1 MANNQPKTA
10 IEEVYRNMI
19 EDNYDPNSIG
29 RNVNEFADYLA
40 NDDVFSEDIY
50 NYVKQNAPNY
60 TKTKAEFAVQML
72 GSRALPNTAVSP
84 EELEVML
91 QIPTIDFYAN
101 KQNKEISKVL
111 PKHQKSTPLSEADK
125 FNLKTQIGAASQR
138 VEDVQQN
145 KPFKFNNK
153 INPALDVSGKQKV
166 TAIDKVV
173 GKAIAEDR
181 AMAEMTTE
189 IADYLRDNPD
199 FTITQNSGLSESD
212 RIKYRVAADRDN
224 TQAFDKL
231 NKTLGLTPEQRLA
244 NMSHEEKLQVYEQ
257 IHNIEAA
264 KSIAS
269 EIEALKKRLD
279 DAVEERAEKY
289 AEKLRDTRVWFEDPT
304 ISHMRTQAAM
314 PTDYLSPAIQQLK
327 QAQEI
332 ITAPDKNSSGWGA
345 FFKGMKDGVDIG
357 DIVTMGLGDLANNL
371 LVKSVVDKYEK
382 DPDSLRDDEQLLL
395 DAIALNT
402 SAQIL
407 FTPQVHKRYFAGKGG
422 TESLAFMAQMLA
434 TGGIGRGASGA
445 LTKAIGKYLIRN
457 TGKIAQRLALKGLGR
472 TAMKA
477 GLGLANST
485 VSAAAMTPFM
495 PQTYNNMLEQ
505 QTGVV
510 HRTAKNK
517 LGEPMEYDMEV
528 VSKDI
533 PLRNSILDSGIEVFS
548 EMLGGHIGK
557 GFGLAGKG
565 FVKGLNKAIPKLVN
579 STLYQRVLRAGRFL
593 NTNNELLNKYF
604 AKQGFVEE
612 NVEEFAGNALRYITG
627 VSTLDELKEQFSGE
641 GVVNQMLSLAPVSV
655 IGLGANNLNQAKI
668 YYDKYKAEKSLR
680 GTLKG
685 YGLKQNEVDYFV
697 ANVMN
702 GTSEEASKSVSDLI
716 NKAGGTKNNGMLND
730 TGLRISRQVVDYIFK
745 SARSEAAKAYT
756 AEQEQR
762 AKEHRNSQVQTI
774 QGLKGH
780 IAFSEKDNKAEEAE
794 HQEIRNAV
802 DDISNE
808 TTGKTTVIEQKDGTQ
823 LYVVKGNIVTNDD
836 GTIDMS
842 KSDKVLIV
850 KEQQEDGSLKTKEYN
865 ITADTNLG
873 TVVEDRAKEDIYEA
887 AIGQRR
893 EFARNE
899 AEYPVGSVVVDKISG
914 ATSRVKSVTAEGI
927 VVDTVN
933 ERTGERAEA
942 LIPIE
947 QAQSLFVTMP
957 ATEEGASIDISG
969 DGNHAVTVKSIS
981 PDGVVTAAVSD
992 IMNNIEGVEVAYNS
1006 VEEFERAIGMQVAEY
1021 AKSAENQLVSENNRD
1036 LQKNDVSGKSVST
1049 DEYQGVRGEGRDEIL
1064 DEKGLP
1070 FVKAS
1075 SGKTD
1080 FGYITANTGLKPAPI
1095 KLSTGDKRSGLQH
1108 IEEKHGE
1115 QIAKAGFR
1123 SVVDFVEYVADNY
1136 DTIAEGVDISG
1147 YHNGTYLL
1155 QARDN
1160 HDNTLYIELSND
1172 GGYWNINS
1180 GGVFRQGYGKKNK
1193 VVWSA
1198 SEVQRGSKSTTLN
1211 TLQSQDKV
1219 DNQSDP
1225 NRTVSDTTSQ
1235 DKDTTNS
1242 FDTQEDFYST
1252 LPKDKR
1258 GEIDE
1263 AQMTAEQ
1270 KIRYAE
1276 YELGDDKA
1284 ELSGYIQDQSTA
1296 LAKQISALNKKESKS
1311 IAERK
1316 RLVGLKADKAIFDEY
1331 LNKLITPKADNRGST
1346 ITTEKRAEKQQII
1359 RERESDSRGENQGDD
1374 VTRDIRFK
1382 TDRAGNSIGDGSFH
1396 VPYYIINLDK
1406 YPQVVYD
1413 VSFSNTTESVYV
1425 NYQNTD
1431 NDKSV
1436 TVRFSN
1442 HENNA
1447 TKFGDQLDGN
1457 WAKDNEI
1464 LYALGLKNRVFI
1476 PEKRK
1481 DIGAYQVKKKEAK
1494 AYEEADK
1501 TIQEI
1506 YSLPVGT
1513 DLSAY
1518 KGKRAKSNKEG
1529 KISNWIITGD
1539 VVSEVGVYARD
1550 FLGNSVPLGRY
1561 EYEDIARSI
1570 APEEITKGVTAYQG
1584 SPTSGAPRYD
1594 RGKSAS
1600 TKDSYKP
1607 VPPLVLKT
1615 VNRLTDTKLA
1625 SKVLTGEEFW
1635 QRLSDMERAA
1645 KHNRMHA
1652 KTLQS
1657 PLEVRDINGV
1667 HKVIDLNNTPELN
1680 KYLFQSGDKPNKSLV
1695 KEFNNWL
1702 KENADKYVRLYH
1714 GTSSNNPIQEQG
1726 IKRTTQRN
1734 KKSFQS
1740 RNGYVYLSRFPDT
1753 ARFFGEM
1760 NNYGDTTVYAVDV
1773 KIKDL
1778 LPDLDQINNKRSLD
1792 FGIGNTLADSLVY
1805 GNGARVKRDVGPY
1818 ELSPTKFYVDN
1829 IKDYERQLQ
1838 AIKERAIAEGT
1849 FMKAPNGKATNLN
1862 ERQWLQ
1868 VRTPEFKRWFGD
1880 WEKAARIEKLKESEA
1895 VEVAFNGE
1903 YELSR
1908 DSAKAYIKDNLRD
1921 EYLNK
1926 DTNEKIRVSRVGA
1939 NKVTSHGERDEA
1951 HLKSIVSIPQMISNA
1966 IFIEELSNQKGNN
1979 KYETYRYYV
1988 VGLKIAG
1995 IDYTAKIVVGK
2006 RGNAWYYD
2014 HDLTQIEK
2022 GTLINA
2028 TQSTNSLD
2036 KNQIPLSEYKD
2047 SKLISLLQ
2055 TNSSKVVDENG
2066 EPRVVYHGTNADFT
2080 KFQPSDSGSMGKGI
2094 YLTSDKNVA
2103 YQYANRY
2110 GGNTIIESFVNI
2122 KNPIE
2127 LDTPYSPKPNVV
2139 GKDGVIA
2146 GRKHGT
2152 EATEIVV
2159 FHPTQI
2165 KSATGNVGTFDETD
2179 GDIRYQAVWHG
2190 SPHDFDK
2197 FSLNHIGT
2205 GEGSQ
2210 AYGWGLYFTDIE
2222 EIAKQ
2227 YAKRLDLGLIKNLTI
2242 SGIPLYKNGNPIYY
2256 DYREQGEHLAFLQEQ
2271 LFANEQLFDEKL
2283 SDTEML
2289 KGVQDWFDNNIRL
2302 AQEDA
2307 ERDGYYN
2314 GYVAVLKKH
2323 SPNKLSDIQLER
2335 NKDRNM
2341 YRVKI
2346 HGDKSV
2352 DELNFLRWD
2361 KPVNKELFDLIYKA
2375 DSNLSERYFHRSDS
2389 VPYDGEMLYNALS
2402 HYFNSDKEAS
2412 LFLLRVGIDGIKY
2425 PTGYQSRV
2433 SHEDSFNYVVFDE
2446 NALEIDEHIRFLRY
2460 PSGTIYGF
2468 VDSNNVVYLNSDVL
2482 NLNTPIH
2489 EFGHLWVSQI
2499 RNHFPDVWDKGNELF
2514 ANSTYLKEVQVDPNY
2529 RHLNLDQQID
2539 EAMARAI
2546 GDNGEREVS
2555 KTLFEK
2561 IIDWIADVWKRIGS
2575 RFGIENLTAEQISK
2589 LTLKDFTDIATS
2601 ELLSGKDLTAR
2612 VRTRELIE
2620 TNERFNSELEKQ
2632 VKGELPKGHVYKLG
2646 MPSDILRSAGLP
2658 DLPIELS
2665 STRLNE
2671 KSKQDN
2677 HPFDLSEVKN
2687 LPNAI
2692 QNPLAVFRSATR
2704 IGSFVVM
2711 TEVEHDEKNFV
2722 VAIEA
2727 DRAKGHIRINDIR
2740 SIHYRSS
2747 NTHFANWLT
2756 EGLAEYIDK
2765 KRMAEWLSKQRY
2777 NSAEVRKLFNHA
2789 AKVIKDFE
2797 NPTFFEGKSD
2807 DIRFSIADRAKDV
2820 VNKLSDKKRGEPDII
2835 KAINKQVNSIA
2846 VRTKETY
2853 ADQHRAV
2860 KVMYDELKKRGINV
2874 TDRNNYYMQVTATQS
2889 KIETET
2895 RKYKEEILFPLI
2907 KKLHNITE
2915 TIKVTDEEYS
2925 EYEAKMKARNSELE
2939 RNGVQ
2944 KEKVLSRDEYKFRKI
2959 EDYVM
2964 LKHGLERNEY
2974 MRNQDKQINKRD
2986 DYAGIGDIV
2995 NSALLQRHKGDMTA
3009 ASKEQVETFERD
3021 LGDKVIGD
3029 LWQNINEATEY
3040 TLNTEYK
3047 SGFITKDTYNK
3058 VRSMYKYY
3066 VPLRGH
3072 DDTTASDIMDYTK
3085 PTGSG
3090 NGQTPTAKGRTSRAF
3105 APFATIEQ
3113 MAHRAIANGKRNEL
3127 NKSIFRLANTDT
3139 NGLMYVANVYED
3151 KEGNLLQVE
3160 LNKDMSPDEVKEAC
3174 RKFKKDMSERV
3185 KAGEVAVPKGRVPS
3199 LGLFVSPD
3207 EARQHAVRVFDNGR
3221 AYDVIFNTH
3230 VSIPRAI
3237 NGTNVAPKYYQDN
3250 VIGEGIVSITRA
3262 MSKNMTSRRPAFVFK
3277 NGLRDYRYAV
3287 VGIAAREGMLYQ
3299 KAFHNHL
3306 FGRGASESMM
3316 DFITGRRTLYGWS
3329 VAGKRSSKG
3338 TEYDK
3343 LLAEFVMNGGRT
3355 GISQIME
3362 LKKRQKNLTKMV
3374 DTGKIDSKS
3383 VIDYTFGLVEGAS
3396 EYMENITRFAAYCT
3410 SRQMGR
3416 SIERSISDAKELTV
3430 NFDRRGAG
3438 NKFMSAVF
3446 PVTMFANASIQALL
3460 NYKRRLIDHTEGGK
3474 WNKGQLYAGIGIMVQ
3489 AMAFRVLNLALSEL
3503 WGDSEDEYSKLSK
3516 WDRQNNVCLLAPHG
3530 FVKIPI
3536 PQELRLWYKIGDEI
3550 MDVANGGRPET
3561 AALNMVLAA
3570 TDLLP
3575 TFVENPIPLDDLDRA
3590 DLGKVAV
3597 KNIVSNIAPISPIVE
3612 TMFNLSF
3619 TNNRIYDD
3627 NKYGSQKKEVMP
3639 EWTKALTWRDGTTK
3653 TPDYIVW
3660 FAKGLNALTG
3670 GDDIKQGAIDINPD
3684 KINHIARGYL
3694 GGIYDVIGTV
3704 MEVASNAISEDD
3716 DVEVSDFKTASAF
3729 FVPKSKYRLGDQ
3741 ILYDRFQSELKG
3753 AKERVAIADNLY
3765 NADRADEV
3773 DENKYALDRA
3783 YLDIEPTLKDNRIK
3797 ADKTKDAKIKEALY
3811 EFSDK
3816 LMRAVRD
3823 LQHIDTDG
3831 KTPEELHERIGVE
3844 LDKVYN
3850 EYDYLID
3857 TEETET
3863 P

>member
-264 KSIAS
+264 KNIAP
-269 EIEALKKRLD
+269 EIEALKKKLD

-477 GLGLANST
+477 GLGLSNST

-808 TTGKTTVIEQKDGTQ
+808 TTGKTTVIEQKDGTR

-865 ITADTNLG
+865 ITADTDLG

-899 AEYPVGSVVVDKISG
+899 AEYPVGSVVVDKSSG

-969 DGNHAVTVKSIS
+969 DGNHTVTVKSIS

-1036 LQKNDVSGKSVST
+1036 LQKTQETGTEKSVST
-1049 DEYQGVRGEGRDEIL
+1049 DEYQEVRGEGREEIL
-1064 DEKGLP
+1064 DKKGLP

-1160 HDNTLYIELSND
+1160 HDNTLYIELTND

-1242 FDTQEDFYST
+1242 FDTQEDFYAS
-1252 LPKDKR
+1252 LPHNNK

-1263 AQMTAEQ
+1263 TQMTAEQ

-1284 ELSGYIQDQSTA
+1284 ELLGYMQDQSTA
-1296 LAKQISALNKKESKS
+1296 LEKQIAALSKKEGKN

-1316 RLVGLKADKAIFDEY
+1316 RLAQMKADKAVFDEYLEKTNSVSEQNTNVESQIQEQSKPTLFEYFNGSISALIDIAKQKGNRFVKKIISPASSDLVSELESKGVRINTDYNHTIDNSAVLHALKQHGTDKEALRGQEKITEADFNKVVDVISNYDKISVNNRANKDYITYEKRQTDGTTLYVEEVRTGRKELAMVTIYKKKNSSFTDEY
-1331 LNKLITPKADNRGST
+1331 LNKPVSDTPIATSDLETISEDKGTTNSDNEQITDET
-1346 ITTEKRAEKQQII
+1346 LTRAENIDK
-1359 RERESDSRGENQGDD
+1359 EYFDD
-1374 VTRDIRFK
+1374 V
-1382 TDRAGNSIGDGSFH
+1382 
-1396 VPYYIINLDK
+1396 
-1406 YPQVVYD
+1406 D
-1413 VSFSNTTESVYV
+1413 V
-1425 NYQNTD
+1425 
-1431 NDKSV
+1431 
-1436 TVRFSN
+1436 
-1442 HENNA
+1442 
-1447 TKFGDQLDGN
+1447 
-1457 WAKDNEI
+1457 
-1464 LYALGLKNRVFI
+1464 RVH
-1476 PEKRK
+1476 
-1481 DIGAYQVKKKEAK
+1481 
-1494 AYEEADK
+1494 
-1501 TIQEI
+1501 
-1506 YSLPVGT
+1506 
-1513 DLSAY
+1513 
-1518 KGKRAKSNKEG
+1518 KEG
-1529 KISNWIITGD
+1529 DNGT
-1539 VVSEVGVYARD
+1539 A
-1550 FLGNSVPLGRY
+1550 P
-1561 EYEDIARSI
+1561 IAYR
-1570 APEEITKGVTAYQG
+1570 
-1584 SPTSGAPRYD
+1584 PTSGSPRYD

-1645 KHNRMHA
+1645 KYNRMHA

-1702 KENADKYVRLYH
+1702 KKNADKYVRLYH

-1740 RNGYVYLSRFPDT
+1740 RNGYVYLSRFPDA
-1753 ARFFGEM
+1753 ARLFGEM

-1778 LPDLDQINNKRSLD
+1778 LPDLDQLNNKRGVGFD
-1792 FGIGNTLADSLVY
+1792 VGNTLADSLMY

-1838 AIKERAIAEGT
+1838 TIKDEAITEGT
-1849 FMKAPNGKATNLN
+1849 FMKAPNGERTNLN

-1880 WEKAARIEKLKESEA
+1880 WEKDSE
-1895 VEVAFNGE
+1895 
-1903 YELSR
+1903 
-1908 DSAKAYIKDNLRD
+1908 
-1921 EYLNK
+1921 
-1926 DTNEKIRVSRVGA
+1926 
-1939 NKVTSHGERDEA
+1939 
-1951 HLKSIVSIPQMISNA
+1951 NA
-1966 IFIEELSNQKGNN
+1966 
-1979 KYETYRYYV
+1979 
-1988 VGLKIAG
+1988 
-1995 IDYTAKIVVGK
+1995 
-2006 RGNAWYYD
+2006 
-2014 HDLTQIEK
+2014 
-2022 GTLINA
+2022 
-2028 TQSTNSLD
+2028 
-2036 KNQIPLSEYKD
+2036 
-2047 SKLISLLQ
+2047 
-2055 TNSSKVVDENG
+2055 SKVVDDNG
-2066 EPRVVYHGTNADFT
+2066 EPMVVYHYTDNDFT
-2080 KFQPSDSGSMGKGI
+2080 EFDVGKARRYADVPAFFFTTTPEMGME
-2094 YLTSDKNVA
+2094 
-2103 YQYANRY
+2103 Y
-2110 GGNTIIESFVNI
+2110 GGKEMPVFLNIRNLTEKPRITSEKDGSILRSELEEQGFDGTIVDDSYEGETIIEYAAFS
-2122 KNPIE
+2122 
-2127 LDTPYSPKPNVV
+2127 
-2139 GKDGVIA
+2139 
-2146 GRKHGT
+2146 
-2152 EATEIVV
+2152 
-2159 FHPTQI
+2159 PTQI
-2165 KSATGNVGTFDETD
+2165 KSAVDNVGTFDEFD
-2179 GDIRYQAVWHG
+2179 SDIRY
-2190 SPHDFDK
+2190 K
-2197 FSLNHIGT
+2197 IGANARAT
-2205 GEGSQ
+2205 YEAQ
-2210 AYGWGLYFTDIE
+2210 I
-2222 EIAKQ
+2222 
-2227 YAKRLDLGLIKNLTI
+2227 RKNNPNI
-2242 SGIPLYKNGNPIYY
+2242 S
-2256 DYREQGEHLAFLQEQ
+2256 EEHLKEA
-2271 LFANEQLFDEKL
+2271 
-2283 SDTEML
+2283 
-2289 KGVQDWFDNNIRL
+2289 
-2302 AQEDA
+2302 
-2307 ERDGYYN
+2307 N
-2314 GYVAVLKKH
+2314 GY
-2323 SPNKLSDIQLER
+2323 
-2335 NKDRNM
+2335 
-2341 YRVKI
+2341 
-2346 HGDKSV
+2346 
-2352 DELNFLRWD
+2352 
-2361 KPVNKELFDLIYKA
+2361 
-2375 DSNLSERYFHRSDS
+2375 
-2389 VPYDGEMLYNALS
+2389 
-2402 HYFNSDKEAS
+2402 
-2412 LFLLRVGIDGIKY
+2412 
-2425 PTGYQSRV
+2425 
-2433 SHEDSFNYVVFDE
+2433 EDF
-2446 NALEIDEHIRFLRY
+2446 RFLRY

-2499 RNHFPDVWDKGNELF
+2499 RNHFPDVWDKGKELF

-2561 IIDWIADVWKRIGS
+2561 IVDWIADVWKRIGS

-2646 MPSDILRSAGLP
+2646 MPGDILRSAGLP

-2687 LPNAI
+2687 LPDAI

-2747 NTHFANWLT
+2747 NTHFASWLT

-2907 KKLHNITE
+2907 KKLHNITK

-3174 RKFKKDMSERV
+3174 RRFKKDMSERV

-3221 AYDVIFNTH
+3221 AYDVIINTH

-3460 NYKRRLIDHTEGGK
+3460 NYKRRLIDHTEDGK

-3489 AMAFRVLNLALSEL
+3489 AMVFRVLNLALSEL

-3516 WDRQNNVCLLAPHG
+3516 WDRQNNVCLLSPHG

-3619 TNNRIYDD
+3619 TNSRIYDD

-3857 TEETET
+3857 TEEVEM